1 MNDPRPE
8 LRLVHLLRGITVELD
23 LLGAEFAA
31 THGLHPTDLR
41 ALIHLLD
48 AQRAGIVATPGWL
61 GQRLGLNSPAVSA
74 LLDRLQRLGHVRR
87 ERDPADRRR
96 VRLVVEPAALDLG
109 GSFFGPLIDAMVDAM
124 ADFQRAELD
133 TVQRFLTAMVRL
145 VAAGRATRPPG

>member
-124 ADFQRAELD
+124 AEFQRAELD